1 MNLEEAVEHLKFE
14 IDNKMTR
21 RTIFTNQAIEV
32 VLKEIEYLK
41 KNQRYKKDF
50 NGDKIFCLEYDKETL
65 RDMVLEQQEEIE
77 ELRNKVFKREKEIIE
92 LEEYANK
99 NFIRKDDVKAKYIV
113 KDKIKEI
120 IKEELPDD
128 EICEACEI
136 YDVNGVVIK
145 QKLIK
150 LLEEDE

>member
-1 MNLEEAVEHLKFE
+1 MKEKE
-14 IDNKMTR
+14 IIDK
-21 RTIFTNQAIEV
+21 
-32 VLKEIEYLK
+32 LKELQNDSFEWSGGESLIDFIKKLQKENEELK

-50 NGDKIFCLEYDKETL
+50 NGDKIFSLEYDKETL
-65 RDMVLEQQEEIE
+65 RDMLVEKQ
-77 ELRNKVFKREKEIIE
+77 KEIKE
-92 LEEYANK
+92 LKSNS
-99 NFIRKDDVKAKYIV
+99 IT

-128 EICEACEI
+128 DICKSCGR

-150 LLEEDE
+150 LLEEE